1 MKVRLL
7 KKLRR
12 IGQDK
17 VHIHSVTKTNGTVTG
32 MSYGYSDDKYRGL
45 FCFGVTEEHVK
56 KQAERIYIK
65 DYIKEKRAL
74 LNER

>member
-12 IGQDK
+12 RGQDQ
-17 VHIHSVTKTNGTVTG
+17 VHVHSVTKTNGTITG
-32 MSYGYSDDKYRGL
+32 MSYGYSDDKYSGL
-45 FCFGVTEEHVK
+45 FCFGKTEEEVK
-56 KQAERIYIK
+56 KQAERIYIE

-74 LNER
+74 GNEA